1 VDLKH
6 YNNHDDDGD
15 VYVGDD
21 GDLGDDDGD
30 DANNGATCINIKGKQ
45 SGVLSCYVLKWFSI
59 WPMASFHVFVSIVF
73 LINITE
79 SLKLSELETELVFFD
94 L

>member
-1 VDLKH
+1 MDLKH

-30 DANNGATCINIKGKQ
+30 DAKNGATCINIKGKQ
-45 SGVLSCYVLKWFSI
+45 SGVLSCYVLKVVLNL
-59 WPMASFHVFVSIVF
+59 AHGVVSCVIFIVF

-79 SLKLSELETELVFFD
+79 SLKLSESETLVFFD